1 MGFDARAKI
10 KILDACERLLA
21 QESWHGAGQQEG
33 DDRENDHDFDER
45 ENVLNV
51 ITARH
56 SEKAEWFESLKN
68 LSRPGRRGRSIRA
81 CR

>member
-56 SEKAEWFESLKN
+56 SEKAEWFELLKN
-68 LSRPGRRGRSIRA
+68 SHHPERRDRDIQS
-81 CR
+81 C